1 VISTHPHLFGAYPY
15 KNVVDRLAVEIHRD
29 RRNSSLAAARA
40 AASYLR
46 DVIATHGEARV
57 IFGCA
62 PSQDDFIAALIDPE
76 LSGTAV
82 NWSRVVVFHMDDYVG
97 IPATCPQSFRYYLQH
112 HLLAHV
118 QVGQFHPIPAE
129 QRDSPAVCARYAAL
143 LRERPI
149 DLICV
154 GIGENG
160 HIAFNDPPVADF
172 DDPVLVKVIE
182 MDRSC
187 RQQQVN
193 DGCFG
198 SIAEVPTHAVTITV
212 PVFREARRLSIC
224 VPGAR
229 KAAAVRSALRGAIT
243 PACPASILRVHP
255 NATLYLDLDSASE
268 L

>member
-1 VISTHPHLFGAYPY
+1 MTSTHPPFFGTYPCKHL
-15 KNVVDRLAVEIHRD
+15 VDRLAVEIHDD
-29 RRNSSLAAARA
+29 RRNSSRSAARA
-40 AASYLR
+40 TAAYLC
-46 DVIATHGEARV
+46 DVIATRGEARV

-62 PSQDDFIAALIDPE
+62 PSQDDFIAALIDPR
-76 LSGTAV
+76 LSDTAV
-82 NWSRVVVFHMDDYVG
+82 DWSRVVVFHMDDYVG
-97 IPATCPQSFRYYLQH
+97 IPATSPQSFRYYLQQ

-129 QRDSPAVCARYAAL
+129 QRDSAAVCTRYAAL

-172 DDPVLVKVIE
+172 DDSVLVKVIE
-182 MDRSC
+182 MDQSC

-193 DGCFG
+193 DGCFS
-198 SIAEVPTHAVTITV
+198 SIAEVPTQAVTITV
-212 PVFREARRLSIC
+212 PVFRAARRLSIC
-224 VPGAR
+224 VPGTR
-229 KAAAVRSALRGAIT
+229 KAAAVRSALRGPIST
-243 PACPASILRVHP
+243 ACPASILRIHS
-255 NATLYLDLDSASE
+255 NATLYLDVDSAAQ